1 MTQQR
6 DGAAGRV
13 RIPGLGLGWMAVGL
27 ALISALVV
35 ANVIAGLPP
44 LPGRAQADSLTG
56 LVSVLGDLVARLSG
70 LFVLGGL
77 AAIVA
82 FTRAGAEHT
91 LTETSRRIAGWTGR
105 AGQLWLVSS
114 LLMTAAN
121 PAFINGAPLGTA
133 LLPTGWWI
141 YLTSSPSALA
151 WLVTALAA
159 LVTTVVAYTATR
171 APGFAVC
178 WLAGAL
184 ATLFVAVTGNVTVGL
199 DHDWATD
206 AQAIATLAGVV
217 LGSGAVAVVLAA
229 LAGSELPEAAVRRYH
244 RTALPLVVLLAAGYT
259 VVAWQQLAGRS
270 PFAVPVGLPYLVGAA
285 CLVALLLNWGWR
297 AVRLRGAPDD
307 ASLLGSVVREAAVLV
322 IAVAVVTAITHIP
335 PPRFEIEQSLQI
347 NYLGYEV
354 DLPATL
360 ERLAG
365 LGRPNLLWVMLCLTA
380 IGLYAWGTVRVYRGG
395 GHWPVPRLIA
405 WVAGWGLT
413 LYLAVSGLWMYST
426 AVFSWHM
433 LVHMTVNMMVPLLCV
448 LGGPVGL
455 LTAATG
461 HAGAGE
467 LPGPA
472 DLFDGLGANRFV
484 RFILSPPVLWINYI
498 ASLFLVYFSP
508 LFAWLM
514 KYHWAHQLMLLHF
527 MLAGFLF
534 FNLLVSPDRNSWQL
548 PPIVRF
554 AMLIS
559 VMPFHAIFAV
569 GIMMARSVIGEQFYA
584 SLAVEWVGDLLAD
597 QQIAGQITWFTGEI
611 PAFIA
616 VAVLAFQWFRSD
628 SREAARADR
637 RADLGE
643 DDMAAYNELLAELAE
658 RDRLEARRNLGGG
671 A

>member
-1 MTQQR
+1 
-6 DGAAGRV
+6 
-13 RIPGLGLGWMAVGL
+13 
-27 ALISALVV
+27 
-35 ANVIAGLPP
+35 
-44 LPGRAQADSLTG
+44 QADSFTG

-82 FTRAGAEHT
+82 FTRAGEGHA
-91 LTETSRRIAGWTGR
+91 LTETSRRVAGWTGR
-105 AGQLWLVSS
+105 AGQLWFVSS

-133 LLPTGWWI
+133 LQPAGWWI

-159 LVTTVVAYTATR
+159 LATTVVAYTATR
-171 APGFAVC
+171 TPGFAVC

-206 AQAIATLAGVV
+206 AQAIAALAGVV
-217 LGSGAVAVVLAA
+217 LGSGAAAVVLAA
-229 LAGSELPEAAVRRYH
+229 LAGSESPETAVVRYH
-244 RTALPLVVLLAAGYT
+244 RTVVPLVVLVAAGYA
-259 VVAWQQLAGRS
+259 VVAWQQLAGYS
-270 PFAVPVGLPYLVGAA
+270 PFAVPAGLPYLVGAA
-285 CLVALLLNWGWR
+285 CLVTLLLNWGWR
-297 AVRLRGAPDD
+297 SLQLRRATGG
-307 ASLLGSVVREAAVLV
+307 ASLAGSVVRDVAVLV
-322 IAVAVVTAITHIP
+322 VSVAAVTAITHIP
-335 PPRFEIEQSLQI
+335 PPRFEIAQSLQI

-354 DLPATL
+354 TLPATI

-365 LGRPNLLWVMLCLTA
+365 LGRPNLLWVVLCLTA
-380 IGLYAWGTVRVYRGG
+380 IGTYVWGMVRVHRGG
-395 GHWPVPRLIA
+395 GRWPVPRLIA

-433 LVHMTVNMMVPLLCV
+433 LVHMTVNMMVPLLVV
-448 LGGPVGL
+448 LGGPLGL
-455 LTAATG
+455 LAAASDS
-461 HAGAGE
+461 AGTGE

-472 DLFDGLGANRFV
+472 DLLEGLGANRFV
-484 RFILSPPVLWINYI
+484 RFLLSPPALWINYI
-498 ASLFLVYFSP
+498 ASLFLVYFTP

-534 FNLLVSPDRNSWQL
+534 FNLLVSPDRTTGQL

-569 GIMMARSVIGEQFYA
+569 GIMMARSVIGEQFYET
-584 SLAVEWVGDLLAD
+584 LAVEWVGDLLAD

-637 RADLGE
+637 RADLG
-643 DDMAAYNELLAELAE
+643 DDEMTAYNELLAELAE
-658 RDRLEARRNLGGG
+658 RDRLEARRNPGGG
-671 A
+671 AG